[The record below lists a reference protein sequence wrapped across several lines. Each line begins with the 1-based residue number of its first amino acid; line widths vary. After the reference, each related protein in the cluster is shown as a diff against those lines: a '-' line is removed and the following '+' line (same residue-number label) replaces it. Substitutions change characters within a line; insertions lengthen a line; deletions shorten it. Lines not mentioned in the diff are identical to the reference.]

1 MSDLKKISSALISVF
16 HKDGLAPIVQKLND
30 LGVSI
35 YSTGGTQKFINDLG
49 IDVIAVESV
58 TDYPSILGGRVKT
71 LHPKVFGGILNRQEN
86 PSDREQMQQYNIP
99 QLDVVIVDLYPFEKT
114 VSSGATQE
122 DIIEKIDIG
131 GISLIRAAAKNFKDA
146 VCVSSMEMITLNF

>member
-30 LGVSI
+30 LGVTI

-49 IDVIAVESV
+49 IDVVAVESV

-71 LHPKVFGGILNRQEN
+71 LHPKVFGGILNRQDN

-114 VSSGATQE
+114 VSSGASQ
-122 DIIEKIDIG
+122 KI
-131 GISLIRAAAKNFKDA
+131 L
-146 VCVSSMEMITLNF
+146 